1 MAKGLVPKEERY
13 RLRTW
18 RAGVMETER
27 GEGTPRGE
35 LARIRRGREK
45 RDDAVAE
52 RIAVAMLEA
61 CGEKGFRA
69 VAVQDVIDRYG
80 GNRVQFYRH
89 FASKADCYA
98 AAYGAEI
105 VKLCARLLGAARAA
119 PELAP
124 GPAGGPVELSRFL
137 AERPLLARGLLVEVH
152 VAGEPALGRRA
163 EVAERLVAAI
173 DGARGEKKCSLTEP
187 PPLTAR
193 FMLGAIEA
201 AATSALARG
210 EAAGFAAS
218 VPDLAHMVV
227 AAYFGEDAA
236 AEELA
241 AGSA

>member
-1 MAKGLVPKEERY
+1 
-13 RLRTW
+13 
-18 RAGVMETER
+18 METER

-45 RDDAVAE
+45 QDDAVAE

-105 VKLCARLLGAARAA
+105 EKLCERLLGAARAA
-119 PELAP
+119 PSWRPRLRA
-124 GPAGGPVELSRFL
+124 ALVELSRFL
-137 AERPLLARGLLVEVH
+137 AEQPLLARGLLVEVH
-152 VAGEPALGRRA
+152 VAGESALGKRA
-163 EVAERLVAAI
+163 VVAERLVTAI
-173 DGARGEKKCSLTEP
+173 DAARRAPGALTEP
-187 PPLTAR
+187 PSPLTAR
-193 FMLGAIEA
+193 FMLGAIES

-210 EAAGFAAS
+210 DAAGFTAS

-227 AAYFGEDAA
+227 AAYFGEAA
-236 AEELA
+236 ATEELA
-241 AGSA
+241 ALGAASA